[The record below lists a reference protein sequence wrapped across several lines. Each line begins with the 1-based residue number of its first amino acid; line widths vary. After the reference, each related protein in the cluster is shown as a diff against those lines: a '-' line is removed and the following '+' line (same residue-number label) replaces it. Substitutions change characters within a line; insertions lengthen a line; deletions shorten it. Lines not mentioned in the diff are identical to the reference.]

1 MRCIRHAEPTILG
14 YRIERID
21 EYDERGLL
29 QAMRYEVF
37 CPQTGA
43 TLGSHASLRAAR
55 KHVIL
60 HELHAARA
68 LRQRRQERQPQ
79 VA

>member
-1 MRCIRHAEPTILG
+1 MRCTRKAESTVLG

-21 EYDERGLL
+21 EYGDHGLL
-29 QAMRYEVF
+29 QAMRYEVI
-37 CPQTGA
+37 CPVTGV
-43 TLGSHASLRAAR
+43 TLGDHASLRAAQ

-60 HELHAARA
+60 HELHASRA
-68 LRQRRQERQPQ
+68 LRQARQPR

>member
-1 MRCIRHAEPTILG
+1 MRCIRHPQSPVLG
-14 YRIERID
+14 YRIDRLD
-21 EYDERGLL
+21 EYDDNGLL
-29 QAMRYEVF
+29 RAMRYEVL

-43 TLGSHASLRAAR
+43 ALGSHASLRAAH

-60 HELHAARA
+60 HELRTA
-68 LRQRRQERQPQ
+68 RQPRGGRNPVSR